1 MSGPYHREELAI
13 ALDPNHP
20 SHILPPLLPDCRRVL
35 DVGCGAGQTLLTTY
49 ADRVTFGLDIDRDA
63 LKLGKSLTDR
73 TRFVCG
79 RAEALPWSN
88 AQFDM
93 VIARV
98 SLAYTNINASLRE
111 IHRVLR
117 RGGHLWM
124 TLHPFSVPWRQARSS
139 NYKGRIFF
147 AYVVLNSAL
156 FHLTGRQVAFFGRY
170 ESFQTESG
178 ISRALRRNGF
188 DIISIQRRTHFVVT
202 ATSA

>member
-1 MSGPYHREELAI
+1 MLT
-13 ALDPNHP
+13 
-20 SHILPPLLPDCRRVL
+20 DCRRVQ
-35 DVGCGAGQTLLTTY
+35 DVGCGVAQTLLTTY
-49 ADRVTFGLDIDRDA
+49 PARVTFGLDIDRDA

-117 RGGHLWM
+117 RGGHPLM
-124 TLHPFSVPWRQARSS
+124 ALHPLFVPWGQAR
-139 NYKGRIFF
+139 GR
-147 AYVVLNSAL
+147 N
-156 FHLTGRQVAFFGRY
+156 
-170 ESFQTESG
+170 
-178 ISRALRRNGF
+178 
-188 DIISIQRRTHFVVT
+188 
-202 ATSA
+202 